1 MSAAACKQ
9 TLCGWDAISA
19 VDSYMIDQDA
29 PSKGLRKAAAV
40 VKDYLQQAIDLALL
54 LTTEAAGGF
63 NRRISLNDAGDI
75 IEIMEAIETQ
85 LAGKNPADAKTFLE
99 AKSGELHAALKAE
112 HDCVTGETT
121 AY

>member
-9 TLCGWDAISA
+9 ALCGWDSISA
-19 VDSYMIDQDA
+19 IDSYMIDQDS
-29 PSKGLRKAAAV
+29 PSKGLRKAATVAR
-40 VKDYLQQAIDLALL
+40 DYLTQAIDLAQL
-54 LTTEAAGGF
+54 LTTGAAGQF
-63 NRRISLNDAGDI
+63 NRQITFVDARDV

-85 LAGKNPADAKTFLE
+85 LIGKSPTDAKTFLE
-99 AKSGELHAALKAE
+99 AKTGELHSALKNE